1 MIYRH
6 VIEYLNQTFK
16 DICISNDLF
25 GGDFRQVTPVVKSFS
40 LFQKYNSVLKKSPL
54 WQYIKILNL
63 TINN

>member
-54 WQYIKILNL
+54 
-63 TINN
+63 